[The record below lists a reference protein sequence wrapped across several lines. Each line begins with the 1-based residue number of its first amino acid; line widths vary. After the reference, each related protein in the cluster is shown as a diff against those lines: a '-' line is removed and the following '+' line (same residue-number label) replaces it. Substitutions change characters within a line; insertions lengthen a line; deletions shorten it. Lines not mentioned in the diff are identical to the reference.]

1 MLYPKKNLIPP
12 LKDYDFSKAGSVYT
26 APPGSYWLSSFAPSQ
41 TDYVTF
47 KSEYYFETTAS
58 GNNRDVIVLVPAKPN
73 TAYKPSCDT
82 NADIHLMYYD
92 DKRAKITQ
100 TYNTIS
106 ANVAG
111 VTPAGCA
118 FIGFVLTN
126 RGLGPGTYYFKNW
139 QLEEVATATSPA
151 TPFEPYQ
158 LTNKRA
164 AVRKDV
170 IAPDIQGTSHN
181 FVSGNLYKVKQDVRL
196 TKAKFESLTAGTFN
210 VAIYEW
216 VEGTGKVGQPL
227 FMRDAEYGIGV
238 YSYDFGGIILKA
250 GKTYFIGRYEQT
262 NAAAIKRITGGTINV
277 GNYVEWV
284 GGTTLSQTT
293 TIYPTSY
300 YSFFAIEFELVNSA
314 KLISDGA
321 LNVPLTSDLWVLR
334 SGTTYKRFEGNRVYW
349 NSNAD
354 YAGIQLILANM
365 GYKDSDFQGKDIVFG
380 GDVHPLATVMFYYKK
395 SDGSPTYIGVSKVTD
410 NGARAMTIPYGSTE
424 HRIYVQSDAGGR
436 GELWCEN
443 VYVKFGTEKGIKPYN
458 PTNKKALMY
467 ISKNF
472 FNLDAASWTQG
483 VRQGNKSIQASAYRI
498 TYIGDFPKV
507 IPGQNF
513 VMDFPANVPGYGTGH
528 KFGVFIWDKD
538 GNVLL
543 DSGWQYSK
551 YEFTIPPGGYEM
563 SLNMGLSNDGS
574 LTPARAS
581 ATQMVLYDKNAM
593 TNKKAVLYPQKNL
606 FTFEGCKITSGG
618 GSSFTVI
625 SPNEVIVSS
634 VLNAFTAI
642 ETAKMT
648 VKPNTQYT
656 ISYEVE
662 HITGIDP
669 PRVSPR
675 KGSDRSGITLTDGA
689 GSKTMTFNTGSET
702 EIYFLLYAN
711 LADVSAPQSNRYK
724 RVQVEE
730 GTQTPFELYR
740 LGNKRA

>member
-12 LKDYDFSKAGSVYT
+12 FTDSAWRLHPAAKIIGPYEIEYNQTAAYSTSAMDLNLVPGKSYNFSIPETLNGAALYISKIKDGVTTY
-26 APPGSYWLSSFAPSQ
+26 PSFAPGA
-41 TDYVTF
+41 TNFTIVGEAGARYLLGFHDNARIGNKVTYKNF
-47 KSEYYFETTAS
+47 MLVEGTA
-58 GNNRDVIVLVPAKPN
+58 P
-73 TAYKPSCDT
+73 
-82 NADIHLMYYD
+82 
-92 DKRAKITQ
+92 
-100 TYNTIS
+100 
-106 ANVAG
+106 
-111 VTPAGCA
+111 
-118 FIGFVLTN
+118 
-126 RGLGPGTYYFKNW
+126 
-139 QLEEVATATSPA
+139 E
-151 TPFEPYQ
+151 PFEPYQ

-164 AVRKDV
+164 AVRKDI
-170 IAPDIQGTSHN
+170 IAPDILGTSHN

-227 FMRDAEYGIGV
+227 FMRDANYGVGV
-238 YSYDFGGIILKA
+238 FSYDFGGIILKA

-262 NAAAIKRITGGTINV
+262 NAAAIKRVTGGTINV

-300 YSFFAIEFELVNSA
+300 YSFFAIEFELVKLA
-314 KLISDGA
+314 K
-321 LNVPLTSDLWVLR
+321 
-334 SGTTYKRFEGNRVYW
+334 
-349 NSNAD
+349 
-354 YAGIQLILANM
+354 
-365 GYKDSDFQGKDIVFG
+365 
-380 GDVHPLATVMFYYKK
+380 
-395 SDGSPTYIGVSKVTD
+395 
-410 NGARAMTIPYGSTE
+410 TIPVASGVNSIPLINGQVGYGVTVTE
-424 HRIYVQSDAGGR
+424 DSFVTYNRKPMTKVEVTNITGSQAKYGGTNFYVQDG
-436 GELWCEN
+436 
-443 VYVKFGTEKGIKPYN
+443 K
-458 PTNKKALMY
+458 
-467 ISKNF
+467 
-472 FNLDAASWTQG
+472 
-483 VRQGNKSIQASAYRI
+483 
-498 TYIGDFPKV
+498 TYYM
-507 IPGQNF
+507 Q
-513 VMDFPANVPGYGTGH
+513 T
-528 KFGVFIWDKD
+528 
-538 GNVLL
+538 
-543 DSGWQYSK
+543 
-551 YEFTIPPGGYEM
+551 
-563 SLNMGLSNDGS
+563 
-574 LTPARAS
+574 
-581 ATQMVLYDKNAM
+581 VLYDPLNYYRYSTIYNGSGAITNQLTGTQNPVITDLGNGYKLLEAKFTANFTGYLTHGWIHYITVGQNYKMWFGETTVQEGAQQPYAPANKPALLVPKKNLFPNEPSYWESGSIGSTGLLFTGTSVRIKDFVQVEPNTQYIQSVPKANAKTIIFYYDNDKNFISTPNVFYRDGATFTTPGNCKYIKIM
-593 TNKKAVLYPQKNL
+593 LRDDDSAVTVYVDDVVNKYIVQIEKGANKTPYEPYQLTNKKAVLYPQKNL

-730 GTQTPFELYR
+730 GAQTPYEPYR

>member
-164 AVRKDV
+164 AVRKDI
-170 IAPDIQGTSHN
+170 IAPDILGTSHN
-181 FVSGNLYKVKQDVRL
+181 FVSGNVYKVKQDVRL
-196 TKAKFESLTAGTFN
+196 TKAKFESLTAGSFN

-216 VEGTGKVGQPL
+216 VEGTGKVGNAL
-227 FMRDAEYGIGV
+227 FQRDADYGTGV
-238 YSYDFGGIILKA
+238 YSYDFGGITLKA
-250 GKTYFIGRYEQT
+250 GKSYFIGRYDQT
-262 NAAAIKRITGGTINV
+262 NAAAIKRITGASINV

-293 TIYPTSY
+293 IIYPTSY
-300 YSFFAIEFELVNSA
+300 YSFFAIEFELIKPAVMSPAKNLLPDSSGWETGSINGVDGVLLVNVSRLRTKDLIPVTPNKKYKLDFNPACMSEVYFYNDSGYVGKPYNWSYGPNDINVPSNATYIRVLLRYPNDKALQPSEINIMAPVLYDPNILVNKPA

-395 SDGSPTYIGVSKVTD
+395 SDGTPTYIGVSKVTD
-410 NGARAMTIPYGSTE
+410 NGARAMNIPYGSTE

-458 PTNKKALMY
+458 P
-467 ISKNF
+467 
-472 FNLDAASWTQG
+472 
-483 VRQGNKSIQASAYRI
+483 
-498 TYIGDFPKV
+498 
-507 IPGQNF
+507 
-513 VMDFPANVPGYGTGH
+513 
-528 KFGVFIWDKD
+528 
-538 GNVLL
+538 
-543 DSGWQYSK
+543 
-551 YEFTIPPGGYEM
+551 
-563 SLNMGLSNDGS
+563 
-574 LTPARAS
+574 
-581 ATQMVLYDKNAM
+581 

-642 ETAKMT
+642 ETVKMT

-730 GTQTPFELYR
+730 GTQTPFEPYR

>member
-1 MLYPKKNLIPP
+1 MLYPKKNLVPTTEGMLSTTQSYVAAPERVMFPIGWN
-12 LKDYDFSKAGSVYT
+12 FSST
-26 APPGSYWLSSFAPSQ
+26 E
-41 TDYVTF
+41 YVTI
-47 KSEYYFETTAS
+47 KGPYEFELTAVQ
-58 GNNRDVIVLVPAKPN
+58 NNRDIRVILPVKPL
-73 TAYKPSCDT
+73 TVYKPSCET
-82 NADIHLMYYD
+82 NGDVHVFYL
-92 DKRAKITQ
+92 DKTKTVPLGQA
-100 TYNTIS
+100 YNTIS
-106 ANVAG
+106 APYTIS
-111 VTPAGCA
+111 TPANCEYVA
-118 FIGFVLTN
+118 FALTN
-126 RGLGPGTYYFKNW
+126 RGLGAGKFNFKNW
-139 QLEEVATATSPA
+139 QLEEVAKAGDPA
-151 TPFEPYQ
+151 TAFEPFQ

-238 YSYDFGGIILKA
+238 YSYDFGGITLKA
-250 GKTYFIGRYEQT
+250 GKTYFIGRYDQT

-380 GDVHPLATVMFYYKK
+380 GDVHPLATVMFYYKRA
-395 SDGSPTYIGVSKVTD
+395 DGTPTYIGVSKVTD
-410 NGARAMTIPYGSTE
+410 NGARAMTIPYGTTE

-458 PTNKKALMY
+458 PTNKKAAMY
-467 ISKNF
+467 PKKNLIKGF
-472 FNLDAASWTQG
+472 S
-483 VRQGNKSIQASAYRI
+483 S
-498 TYIGDFPKV
+498 YIP
-507 IPGQNF
+507 N
-513 VMDFPANVPGYGTGH
+513 
-528 KFGVFIWDKD
+528 GVFIQQMYEEYRVQAKSTNPTTSNGYWLVDVKPFTD
-538 GNVLL
+538 YTFSL
-543 DSGWQYSK
+543 DRPSNMDIGVFNADATKTIVNYKLGGDVQFNSGANSQVRCYVRGSVPNDVYELGKPMLKEGGSDIFEPYQLTSK
-551 YEFTIPPGGYEM
+551 
-563 SLNMGLSNDGS
+563 
-574 LTPARAS
+574 R
-581 ATQMVLYDKNAM
+581 
-593 TNKKAVLYPQKNL
+593 AVLYPQKNL
-606 FTFEGCKITSGG
+606 FPTDSSYWESGSIASGG
-618 GSSFTVI
+618 QLTT
-625 SPNEVIVSS
+625 
-634 VLNAFTAI
+634 LNNIRLKDFVPV
-642 ETAKMT
+642 E
-648 VKPNTQYT
+648 PNTQYIQSSNDASKT
-656 ISYEVE
+656 IVYFYDASKSFINTPNVFNRDGAKFTTPSNCVYLKVVLRD
-662 HITGIDP
+662 TDDA
-669 PRVSPR
+669 VTASPDGVGKKYIVQIE
-675 KGSDRSGITLTDGA
+675 KGS
-689 GSKTMTFNTGSET
+689 
-702 EIYFLLYAN
+702 
-711 LADVSAPQSNRYK
+711 
-724 RVQVEE
+724 
-730 GTQTPFELYR
+730 TQTPYEPYR